1 MNWLKTILTEDG
13 QASIGRTLLVTTFCI
28 MAIFWGKCLFVAG
41 SDAPASLT
49 AAFASELLY
58 VLGGKG
64 VTKYFSNGNT
74 NTKAGE

>member
-1 MNWLKTILTEDG
+1 MSWLKTILTEDG
-13 QASIGRTLLVTTFCI
+13 LPSIGRTLLVTTFVI

-41 SDAPASLT
+41 ADAPASLT

-64 VTKYFSNGNT
+64 VTKYFNNGGT
-74 NTKAGE
+74 STKAGE